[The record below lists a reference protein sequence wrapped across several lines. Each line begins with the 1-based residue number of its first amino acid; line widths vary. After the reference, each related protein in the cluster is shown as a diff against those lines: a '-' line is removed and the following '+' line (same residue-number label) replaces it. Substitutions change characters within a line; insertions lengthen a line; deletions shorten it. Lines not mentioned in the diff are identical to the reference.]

1 MINYMQY
8 PGQARHLTPSTFLIF
23 GVWLQGTFHIPQN
36 TQPLCLRLCGLQ
48 LWGTLHF
55 ALSAWDLEKQSSS
68 GCIILTPLHAPNT
81 LVQSLLHSAPS
92 ICQIRAWSIPNFQD
106 KFAISSS
113 ICFFF
118 F

>member
-68 GCIILTPLHAPNT
+68 GCIILTPLHAPKHSGPEFTT
-81 LVQSLLHSAPS
+81 LSPFYLSNQSLEYS
-92 ICQIRAWSIPNFQD
+92 
-106 KFAISSS
+106 
-113 ICFFF
+113 
-118 F
+118 